1 MLKIKSILVSLL
13 AVVALASC
21 SNENLEENPG
31 VDGGAGYDVAYVSI
45 SLTSPKV
52 PGSRASG
59 SDEKEALKKES
70 AINELYVITF
80 DAGKKVTKDAKADK
94 YATVLAGEN
103 SLGTNSGVTTPN
115 TPIKVGTDTK
125 YLLVVANPGYQLKS
139 RLDAITASATY
150 TTINDMITVPTDNT
164 NTKPNN
170 AYLVEEV
177 VHSNGCAMINV
188 GFYDDVNSKWEDECL
203 LDVSDNII
211 LASDYKTDAQ
221 ALNAAKNNP
230 ATLEIERLAAKLE
243 VMIGSP
249 LAVGPFENE
258 TTSLGQFEFGN
269 WTIDYYNSLL
279 FPFAKKTTTAS
290 SHTAGFYK
298 SNFYTIDPN
307 FITTTGGTEYLT
319 GIIKNTLDATTREP
333 KVEWV
338 AESATA
344 GDKYKYCIENTM
356 PAGYQKFGAATRLVL
371 KGKYAPWKDDSDF
384 TLGDDWYRLPNGT
397 SSVNFKN
404 FAQLLDAY
412 TEAKDK
418 ETNSEPMTAQ
428 DKLLVSA
435 CELFYTQIKPVLTT
449 DPGSFAS
456 LTQAIIDANNIQ
468 NGGELCKEEGCIYWY
483 PKSLNYYYYEIR
495 HDNAADSHME
505 YGKYGVVRNN
515 YYTLTLTKVNG
526 NGTPW
531 YPGGGPED
539 PDDEEDIDK
548 LGAYLHFEIKVAPWI
563 YWTTEFEI

>member
-13 AVVALASC
+13 AIVALASC
-21 SNENLEENPG
+21 SNENLEENPE
-31 VDGGAGYDVAYVSI
+31 VEGGAGYDVAYVSI
-45 SLTSPKV
+45 SLTNPKV

-59 SDEKEALKKES
+59 EQPALPAES

-80 DAGKKVTKDAKADK
+80 DAGKKVTKDEKADK
-94 YATVLAGEN
+94 YATVLG
-103 SLGTNSGVTTPN
+103 SFGTNNGVTTPN
-115 TPIKVGTDTK
+115 TPVKVDPNTK

-139 RLDAITASATY
+139 RLDAIAADATY
-150 TTINDMITVPTDNT
+150 ATINAMVTVPEN

-188 GFYDDVNSKWEDECL
+188 GFYDDANSTWEDECL
-203 LDVSDNII
+203 LDVSDKIV

-243 VMIGSP
+243 VMIDSP

-258 TTSLGQFEFGN
+258 TTSLGQFEFEN

-279 FPFAKKTTTAS
+279 FPFAKKTTTKS
-290 SHTAGFYK
+290 SHTGGFYK

-307 FITTTGGTEYLT
+307 FITTEGGTEYLT
-319 GIIKNTLDATTREP
+319 GIVKNTLDATTREP

-338 AESATA
+338 TESTA
-344 GDKYKYCIENTM
+344 ANKKYKYCIENTM

-371 KGKYAPWKDDSDF
+371 KGQYAPWKAGEF

-397 SSVNFKN
+397 NSKNFKS
-404 FAQLLDAY
+404 FAELLTAY
-412 TEAKDK
+412 TPAKAK
-418 ETNSEPMTAQ
+418 QTNSEPMNAEE
-428 DKLLVSA
+428 KLLVSA
-435 CELFYTQIKPVLTT
+435 CELFYNQIKSELTT
-449 DPGSFAS
+449 NDPGSFAL
-456 LTQAIIDANNIQ
+456 LTQTILDDNNIQ

-495 HDNAADSHME
+495 HDNAADSYME

-539 PDDEEDIDK
+539 PDEEEDIDK

-563 YWTTEFEI
+563 YWTTNFEI

>member
-21 SNENLEENPG
+21 SNENLEENPE
-31 VDGGAGYDVAYVSI
+31 VEGGAGYDVAYVSI
-45 SLTSPKV
+45 SLTNPKV

-59 SDEKEALKKES
+59 EHTALEKESK
-70 AINELYVITF
+70 INELYLITF
-80 DAGKKVTKDAKADK
+80 DAGKVVTMDEKATK
-94 YATVLAGEN
+94 YATVLGSSSFDTDDA
-103 SLGTNSGVTTPN
+103 SGVTTPN
-115 TPIKVGTDTK
+115 TPVKVNPNTK

-139 RLDAITASATY
+139 RLDAIAADATY
-150 TTINDMITVPTDNT
+150 ATINAMVTVPEN

-177 VHSNGCAMINV
+177 VHSKGCAMINV

-203 LDVSDNII
+203 LDVSDKIV
-211 LASDYKTDAQ
+211 LVSDYKSEAQ
-221 ALNAAKNNP
+221 AQNAAKSNP

-249 LAVGPFENE
+249 LAVGPFEDGTNA
-258 TTSLGQFEFGN
+258 SLGQFDFGN
-269 WTIDYYNSLL
+269 WTIDYYNSL
-279 FPFAKKTTTAS
+279 FYPFAKKTTTKS
-290 SHTAGFYK
+290 SHTSGFYK
-298 SNFYTIDPN
+298 SNFYTVDPN
-307 FITTTGGTEYLT
+307 FTTAGGTEYLT
-319 GIIKNTLDATTREP
+319 GIVKNTLDATTREP

-338 AESATA
+338 TESTDASK
-344 GDKYKYCIENTM
+344 KYKYCIENTM
-356 PAGYQKFGAATRLVL
+356 AEGYQKFGAATRLVL
-371 KGKYAPWKDDSDF
+371 KGQYAPWKSGEF
-384 TLGDDWYRLPNGT
+384 TLGNDWYRLPNGT
-397 SSVNFKN
+397 NSVNFKS
-404 FAQLLDAY
+404 FADLLTAY

-418 ETNSEPMTAQ
+418 ETNSEAMNSQ
-428 DKLLVSA
+428 EKLLVSA
-435 CELFYTQIKPVLTT
+435 CELFYSQIKSELTT
-449 DPGSFAS
+449 NDPGSFVS
-456 LTQAIIDANNIQ
+456 LTQAILDANNIQ

-495 HDNAADSHME
+495 HDNAANSYME

-539 PDDEEDIDK
+539 PDEEEDIDK
-548 LGAYLHFEIKVAPWI
+548 KGAYLHFEIKVAPWI
-563 YWTTEFEI
+563 YWTTNFEI

>member
-21 SNENLEENPG
+21 SNENLEENPE
-31 VDGGAGYDVAYVSI
+31 VEGGAGYDVAYVSI
-45 SLTSPKV
+45 SLTNPKV

-59 SDEKEALKKES
+59 EHTALEKESK
-70 AINELYVITF
+70 INELYLITF
-80 DAGKKVTKDAKADK
+80 DAGKVVTMDEKATK
-94 YATVLAGEN
+94 YATVLGSSSFDTDDA
-103 SLGTNSGVTTPN
+103 SGVTTPN
-115 TPIKVGTDTK
+115 TPVKVNPNTK

-139 RLDAITASATY
+139 RLDAIAADATY
-150 TTINDMITVPTDNT
+150 ATINAMVTVPEN

-177 VHSNGCAMINV
+177 VHSKGCAMINV

-203 LDVSDNII
+203 LDVSDKIV
-211 LASDYKTDAQ
+211 LVSDYKSEAQ
-221 ALNAAKNNP
+221 AQNAAKSNP

-249 LAVGPFENE
+249 LAVGPFEDGTNA
-258 TTSLGQFEFGN
+258 SLGQFDFGN
-269 WTIDYYNSLL
+269 WTIDYYNSL
-279 FPFAKKTTTAS
+279 FYPFAKKTTTAS
-290 SHTAGFYK
+290 SHTTGFYK
-298 SNFYTIDPN
+298 SNFYTVDPN
-307 FITTTGGTEYLT
+307 FTTAGGTEYLT
-319 GIIKNTLDATTREP
+319 GIVKNTLDATTREP

-338 AESATA
+338 TESTDASK
-344 GDKYKYCIENTM
+344 KYKYCIENTM
-356 PAGYQKFGAATRLVL
+356 AEGYQKFGAATRLVL
-371 KGKYAPWKDDSDF
+371 KGQYAPWKSGEF
-384 TLGDDWYRLPNGT
+384 TLGNDWYRLPNGT
-397 SSVNFKN
+397 NSVNFKS
-404 FAQLLDAY
+404 FADLLTAY

-418 ETNSEPMTAQ
+418 ETNSEAMNSQ
-428 DKLLVSA
+428 EKLLVSA
-435 CELFYTQIKPVLTT
+435 CELFYSQIKSELTT
-449 DPGSFAS
+449 NDPGSFVS
-456 LTQAIIDANNIQ
+456 LTQAILDANNIQ

-495 HDNAADSHME
+495 HDNAANSYME

-539 PDDEEDIDK
+539 PDEEEDIDK
-548 LGAYLHFEIKVAPWI
+548 KGAYLHFEIKVAPWI
-563 YWTTEFEI
+563 YWTTNFEI

>member
-13 AVVALASC
+13 AIVALASC
-21 SNENLEENPG
+21 SNENLEENPE
-31 VDGGAGYDVAYVSI
+31 VEGGAGYDVAYVSI
-45 SLTSPKV
+45 SLTNPKV

-59 SDEKEALKKES
+59 EQPALPAES

-80 DAGKKVTKDAKADK
+80 DAGKKVTKDEKADK
-94 YATVLAGEN
+94 YATVLG
-103 SLGTNSGVTTPN
+103 SFGTNNGVTTPN
-115 TPIKVGTDTK
+115 TPVKVDPNTK

-139 RLDAITASATY
+139 RLDAIAADATY
-150 TTINDMITVPTDNT
+150 ATINAMVTVPEN

-188 GFYDDVNSKWEDECL
+188 GFYDDSDSDPSNHAWEDECL
-203 LDVSDNII
+203 LDVSDKIV
-211 LASDYKTDAQ
+211 LVSDYKSEAQ
-221 ALNAAKNNP
+221 AQNAAKSNP

-243 VMIGSP
+243 VMIDSP

-258 TTSLGQFEFGN
+258 TTSLGQFEFEN

-279 FPFAKKTTTAS
+279 FPFAKKTTTKS
-290 SHTAGFYK
+290 SHTGGFYK

-307 FITTTGGTEYLT
+307 FITTEGGTEYLT
-319 GIIKNTLDATTREP
+319 GIVKNTLDATTREP

-338 AESATA
+338 TESTA
-344 GDKYKYCIENTM
+344 ANKKYKYCIENTM

-371 KGKYAPWKDDSDF
+371 KGQYAPWKAGEF

-397 SSVNFKN
+397 NSKNFKS
-404 FAQLLDAY
+404 FAELLTAY
-412 TEAKDK
+412 TPAKAK
-418 ETNSEPMTAQ
+418 QTNSEPMNAEE
-428 DKLLVSA
+428 KLLVSA
-435 CELFYTQIKPVLTT
+435 CELFYNQIKSELTT
-449 DPGSFAS
+449 NDPGSFAL
-456 LTQAIIDANNIQ
+456 LTQTILDDNNIQ
-468 NGGELCKEEGCIYWY
+468 NGGELCKKEGCIYWY

-495 HDNAADSHME
+495 HDNAADSYME

-539 PDDEEDIDK
+539 PDEEEDIDK
-548 LGAYLHFEIKVAPWI
+548 KGAYLHFEIKVAPWI
-563 YWTTEFEI
+563 YWTTNFEI

>member
-13 AVVALASC
+13 VVAALASC
-21 SNENLEENPG
+21 SNENLEENPE
-31 VDGGAGYDVAYVSI
+31 VEGGAGYDVAYVSI
-45 SLTSPKV
+45 SLTNPKV

-59 SDEKEALKKES
+59 EQPALPAES

-80 DAGKKVTKDAKADK
+80 DAGKKVTKDEKADK
-94 YATVLAGEN
+94 YATVLG
-103 SLGTNSGVTTPN
+103 SFGTNNGVTTPN
-115 TPIKVGTDTK
+115 TPVKVDPNTK

-139 RLDAITASATY
+139 RLDAIAADATY
-150 TTINDMITVPTDNT
+150 ATINAMVTVPEN

-188 GFYDDVNSKWEDECL
+188 GFYDDANSTWEDECL
-203 LDVSDNII
+203 LDVSDKIV

-243 VMIGSP
+243 VMIDSP

-258 TTSLGQFEFGN
+258 TTSLGQFEFEN

-279 FPFAKKTTTAS
+279 FPFAKKTTTKS
-290 SHTAGFYK
+290 SHTGGFYK

-307 FITTTGGTEYLT
+307 FITTEGGTEYLT
-319 GIIKNTLDATTREP
+319 GIVKNTLDATTREP

-338 AESATA
+338 TESTA
-344 GDKYKYCIENTM
+344 ANKKYKYCIENTM

-371 KGKYAPWKDDSDF
+371 KGQYAPWKAGEF

-397 SSVNFKN
+397 NSKNFKS
-404 FAQLLDAY
+404 FAELLTAY
-412 TEAKDK
+412 TPAKAK
-418 ETNSEPMTAQ
+418 QTNSEPMNAEE
-428 DKLLVSA
+428 KLLVSA
-435 CELFYTQIKPVLTT
+435 CELFYNQIKSELTT
-449 DPGSFAS
+449 NDPGSFAL
-456 LTQAIIDANNIQ
+456 LTQTILDDNNIQ

-495 HDNAADSHME
+495 HDNAADSYME

-539 PDDEEDIDK
+539 PDEEEDIDK
-548 LGAYLHFEIKVAPWI
+548 KGAYLHFEIKVAPWI
-563 YWTTEFEI
+563 YWTTNFEI